1 MAQRG
6 SDVQTPPGV
15 VVLRYTW
22 SKSPS
27 SGSTAPFSIPI
38 GNSQDRIILPDFVT
52 ARDRSPVYLYS
63 MEIRNSGA
71 NAIKALTWDYIFD
84 EPDSKQE
91 MGRITLGNF
100 EKITTNSKK
109 LLQVRSRSSPPRV
122 VTTTGLAKDVRS
134 PFDEPV
140 AIKCVLYK
148 DGTVWEHPEE
158 KGSAC
163 EELRQWLIRRGKLK
177 A

>member
-1 MAQRG
+1 MAQAVP
-6 SDVQTPPGV
+6 DVETPPGV
-15 VVLRYTW
+15 VVLKHNW
-22 SKSPS
+22 SKSAS
-27 SGSTAPFSIPI
+27 SGSAPFSIPI
-38 GNSQDRIILPDFVT
+38 GNSQDRIVLPDSVS

-84 EPDSKQE
+84 EPISKRE
-91 MGRITLGNF
+91 LGRITLGNF
-100 EKITTNSKK
+100 EKIDTHSKK

-122 VTTTGLAKDVRS
+122 VTATGLAKDLRS
-134 PFDEPV
+134 PFDEHV
-140 AIKCVLYK
+140 SIMCVLYK
-148 DGTVWEHPEE
+148 DGTVWEHPDAT
-158 KGSAC
+158 GTAC